1 MHLRYAA
8 LETGRRAVG
17 RLAQLV
23 EHLVYTE
30 RVSGSSPLPPTTRS
44 TQEREIVAMDLG
56 LEGKT
61 ALVLG
66 ASKGLGRAIAESLA
80 AEGADVITVARS
92 GDAGAKHIIAD
103 LDDPAAAQAILA
115 ALDGAAIDI
124 LVLNSGGPPMGAAAT
139 TGPDDFSA
147 VMGRMF
153 NTQIAL
159 AQALL
164 PAMRTRGYGRILAVA
179 STSLVTPIP
188 GLVLSNAVR
197 AMLASWCKTL
207 AAEVAADGVT
217 VNLLLPG
224 QIATDRL
231 TSLHAGMAAAQGL
244 AADQVTA
251 RSIAAIPAGRLGRP
265 EEFGDIAA
273 FLASPRA
280 AFITGSAIK
289 VDGGQTATL

>member
-1 MHLRYAA
+1 
-8 LETGRRAVG
+8 
-17 RLAQLV
+17 
-23 EHLVYTE
+23 
-30 RVSGSSPLPPTTRS
+30 
-44 TQEREIVAMDLG
+44 MDLG

-80 AEGADVITVARS
+80 AEGAEVFTAARS
-92 GDAGAKHIIAD
+92 GEAGARHIIAD
-103 LDDPAAAQAILA
+103 LDDPAAAQTILA
-115 ALDGAAIDI
+115 ALAGAEVDI
-124 LVLNSGGPPMGAAAT
+124 LVLNSGGPPMGAAAS
-139 TGPDDFSA
+139 TGPDDFAA

-164 PAMRTRGYGRILAVA
+164 PGMRARGYGRILAVA

-231 TSLHAGMAAAQGL
+231 SSLHAGMAAAQGL
-244 AADQVTA
+244 AAEQVTA

>member
-1 MHLRYAA
+1 
-8 LETGRRAVG
+8 
-17 RLAQLV
+17 
-23 EHLVYTE
+23 
-30 RVSGSSPLPPTTRS
+30 
-44 TQEREIVAMDLG
+44 MDLE
-56 LEGKT
+56 LAGKT

-66 ASKGLGRAIAESLA
+66 ASKGLGRAIADSLA
-80 AEGADVITVARS
+80 GEGVKVFTVARS
-92 GDAGAKHIIAD
+92 GEAGAEHIIAD
-103 LDDPAAAQAILA
+103 LDDPAAPQAILA
-115 ALDGAAIDI
+115 ALAEAGAAVDI
-124 LVLNSGGPPMGAAAT
+124 LVLNSGGPPMGAAAS
-139 TGPDDFSA
+139 TGPDDFAA

-153 NTQIAL
+153 NSQLAL

-164 PAMRTRGYGRILAVA
+164 PGMRERGFGRILAVA

-244 AADQVTA
+244 AAEQVTA
-251 RSIAAIPAGRLGRP
+251 RSVAAIPAGRLGRP
-265 EEFGDIAA
+265 QEFGDIAA

-280 AFITGSAIK
+280 GFITGSAIK

>member
-1 MHLRYAA
+1 
-8 LETGRRAVG
+8 
-17 RLAQLV
+17 
-23 EHLVYTE
+23 
-30 RVSGSSPLPPTTRS
+30 
-44 TQEREIVAMDLG
+44 MDLG
-56 LEGKT
+56 LEGKR

-66 ASKGLGRAIAESLA
+66 ASKGLGRAIAESLTR
-80 AEGADVITVARS
+80 EGAVVFTVARS
-92 GDAGAKHIIAD
+92 GEASSRHIIAD
-103 LDDPAAAQAILA
+103 LDEPSAPQTILA
-115 ALDGAAIDI
+115 ALDEAGARIDI
-124 LVLNSGGPPMGAAAT
+124 LVLNSGGPPMGTAAS
-139 TGPDDFSA
+139 TGPDDFAA

-153 NTQIAL
+153 NAQITL

-164 PAMRTRGYGRILAVA
+164 PGMRARGFGRILAVG
-179 STSLVTPIP
+179 STSLIAPIP

-231 TSLHAGMAAAQGL
+231 ASLHAAMAEKSGTTREE
-244 AADQVTA
+244 VTA
-251 RSIAAIPAGRLGRP
+251 RAIAAIPAGRLGRP

-280 AFITGSAIK
+280 GFITGSAIK
-289 VDGGQTATL
+289 VDGGQTVTL

>member
-1 MHLRYAA
+1 
-8 LETGRRAVG
+8 
-17 RLAQLV
+17 
-23 EHLVYTE
+23 
-30 RVSGSSPLPPTTRS
+30 
-44 TQEREIVAMDLG
+44 MDLG
-56 LEGKT
+56 LAGKT

-66 ASKGLGRAIAESLA
+66 ASKGLGRAIADSLA
-80 AEGADVITVARS
+80 AEGADVFTVARS
-92 GDAGAKHIIAD
+92 GDAGERHIIAD
-103 LDDPAAAQAILA
+103 LDDPAAPESILA
-115 ALDGAAIDI
+115 ALAEAGAAVDI
-124 LVLNSGGPPMGAAAT
+124 LVLNSGGPPMGPAAT
-139 TGPDDFSA
+139 TGPADFTA

-153 NTQIAL
+153 NSQLAL

-164 PAMRTRGYGRILAVA
+164 PGMRERGFGRILTVA
-179 STSLVTPIP
+179 STSLITPIP

-207 AAEVAADGVT
+207 AGEVAADGVT

-244 AADQVTA
+244 AAEQVTA
-251 RSIAAIPAGRLGRP
+251 RSVAAIPAGRLGRP
-265 EEFGDIAA
+265 EEFGDMAA

-280 AFITGSAIK
+280 SFITGCAIK

>member
-1 MHLRYAA
+1 
-8 LETGRRAVG
+8 
-17 RLAQLV
+17 
-23 EHLVYTE
+23 
-30 RVSGSSPLPPTTRS
+30 
-44 TQEREIVAMDLG
+44 MDLQLG
-56 LEGKT
+56 DKT

-66 ASKGLGRAIAESLA
+66 ASKGLGRAIADSLG
-80 AEGADVITVARS
+80 AEGAQIFTVARS
-92 GDAGAKHIIAD
+92 GEAAERHIIAD
-103 LDDPAAAQAILA
+103 LDDPGAAQAIIA
-115 ALDGAAIDI
+115 ALDGAEVDI
-124 LVLNSGGPPMGAAAT
+124 LVLNSGGPPMGAAANT
-139 TGPDDFSA
+139 EPDDFSA

-164 PAMRTRGYGRILAVA
+164 PGMRARGYGRILAVA
-179 STSLVTPIP
+179 STSLVTQIP

-231 TSLHAGMAAAQGL
+231 SSLHAGMAAAQGL
-244 AADQVTA
+244 AAEQVTA
-251 RSIAAIPAGRLGRP
+251 RSVAAIPAGRLGRP

-280 AFITGSAIK
+280 GFITGSAIK
-289 VDGGQTATL
+289 VDGGQTVTL

>member
-1 MHLRYAA
+1 
-8 LETGRRAVG
+8 
-17 RLAQLV
+17 
-23 EHLVYTE
+23 
-30 RVSGSSPLPPTTRS
+30 
-44 TQEREIVAMDLG
+44 MDLQ
-56 LEGKT
+56 LDGKT

-66 ASKGLGRAIAESLA
+66 ASKGLGRAIAEALA
-80 AEGADVITVARS
+80 AEGAAVMTVARS
-92 GDAGAKHIIAD
+92 GTGLAGRRHIIAD
-103 LDDPAAAQAILA
+103 LDDPAAP
-115 ALDGAAIDI
+115 AAIIDAVRAGGASPDI
-124 LVLNSGGPPMGAAAT
+124 LVLNHGGPPPGPAAT
-139 TGPDDFSA
+139 TTPADFSA

-153 NTQIAL
+153 NAQLAL
-159 AQALL
+159 AQAFL
-164 PAMRTRGYGRILAVA
+164 PEMRARGFGRIIAVA

-231 TSLHAGMAAAQGL
+231 SSLHAAMAAEQGMEPE
-244 AADQVTA
+244 QVTVRA
-251 RSIAAIPAGRLGRP
+251 IAAIPAGRLGRP
-265 EEFGDIAA
+265 EEFGDMAA

-280 AFITGSAIK
+280 SFITGSAIK

>member
-1 MHLRYAA
+1 
-8 LETGRRAVG
+8 
-17 RLAQLV
+17 
-23 EHLVYTE
+23 
-30 RVSGSSPLPPTTRS
+30 
-44 TQEREIVAMDLG
+44 MDLQ

-66 ASKGLGRAIAESLA
+66 ASKGLGRAIAAALA
-80 AEGADVITVARS
+80 AEGAEVITVARS
-92 GDAGAKHIIAD
+92 GEVHITAD
-103 LDDPAAAQAILA
+103 LDDPGAPQAIIDA
-115 ALDGAAIDI
+115 VRSGGASPDI
-124 LVLNSGGPPMGAAAT
+124 LVLNSGGPPTGAAAST
-139 TGPDDFSA
+139 TPGDFA
-147 VMGRMF
+147 GVFDRMF
-153 NTQIAL
+153 NAQLSL
-159 AQALL
+159 AQAFL
-164 PAMRTRGYGRILAVA
+164 PGMRARGFGRILAVA

-231 TSLHAGMAAAQGL
+231 TSLHATMAAGSGMAAEQI
-244 AADQVTA
+244 TA

-280 AFITGSAIK
+280 GFITGSAIK

>member
-1 MHLRYAA
+1 
-8 LETGRRAVG
+8 
-17 RLAQLV
+17 
-23 EHLVYTE
+23 
-30 RVSGSSPLPPTTRS
+30 
-44 TQEREIVAMDLG
+44 MDLQ

-66 ASKGLGRAIAESLA
+66 ASKGLGRAIAAALA
-80 AEGADVITVARS
+80 AEGAEVITVARS
-92 GDAGAKHIIAD
+92 GEVHITAD
-103 LDDPAAAQAILA
+103 LDDPGAPQAIIDA
-115 ALDGAAIDI
+115 VRSGGASPDI
-124 LVLNSGGPPMGAAAT
+124 LVLNSGGPPTGAAAST
-139 TGPDDFSA
+139 TPGDFA
-147 VMGRMF
+147 GVFDRMF
-153 NTQIAL
+153 NAQLSL
-159 AQALL
+159 AQAFL
-164 PAMRTRGYGRILAVA
+164 PEMRARGFGRILAVA

-231 TSLHAGMAAAQGL
+231 TSLHAAMAAGSGMAAEQI
-244 AADQVTA
+244 TA

-280 AFITGSAIK
+280 GFITGSAIK

>member
-1 MHLRYAA
+1 
-8 LETGRRAVG
+8 
-17 RLAQLV
+17 
-23 EHLVYTE
+23 
-30 RVSGSSPLPPTTRS
+30 
-44 TQEREIVAMDLG
+44 MDLQ

-66 ASKGLGRAIAESLA
+66 ASKGLGRAIAASLA
-80 AEGADVITVARS
+80 AEGAEVITVARS
-92 GDAGAKHIIAD
+92 AGDNAGPKHIIAD
-103 LDDPAAAQAILA
+103 LDDPAAPQAIIA
-115 ALDGAAIDI
+115 AVREGGKPVDI
-124 LVLNSGGPPMGAAAT
+124 LVLNAGGPPTGAAAT
-139 TGPDDFSA
+139 TTPGDFAA
-147 VMGRMF
+147 VMDRMF
-153 NTQIAL
+153 NAQLAL

-164 PAMRTRGYGRILAVA
+164 PDMRARGFGRILAVA

-231 TSLHAGMAAAQGL
+231 TSLHGMMAQGSGI
-244 AADQVTA
+244 APEQVTA
-251 RSIAAIPAGRLGRP
+251 RAIAAIPAGRLGRP

-280 AFITGSAIK
+280 GFITGSAIK

>member
-1 MHLRYAA
+1 
-8 LETGRRAVG
+8 
-17 RLAQLV
+17 
-23 EHLVYTE
+23 
-30 RVSGSSPLPPTTRS
+30 
-44 TQEREIVAMDLG
+44 MDLQ

-66 ASKGLGRAIAESLA
+66 ASKGLGRAIAAALA
-80 AEGADVITVARS
+80 AEGAEVITVARS
-92 GDAGAKHIIAD
+92 GEVHIIAD
-103 LDDPAAAQAILA
+103 LDDPGAPQAIIDA
-115 ALDGAAIDI
+115 VRSSGVSPDI
-124 LVLNSGGPPMGAAAT
+124 LVLNSGGPPTGAAAST
-139 TGPDDFSA
+139 TPGDFA
-147 VMGRMF
+147 GVLGRMF
-153 NTQIAL
+153 NAQLSL
-159 AQALL
+159 AQAFL
-164 PAMRTRGYGRILAVA
+164 PEMRARGFGRILAVA

-231 TSLHAGMAAAQGL
+231 TSLHAAMAAGSGMAAEQI
-244 AADQVTA
+244 TA

-280 AFITGSAIK
+280 GFITGSAIK

>member
-1 MHLRYAA
+1 
-8 LETGRRAVG
+8 
-17 RLAQLV
+17 
-23 EHLVYTE
+23 
-30 RVSGSSPLPPTTRS
+30 
-44 TQEREIVAMDLG
+44 MDLQ

-66 ASKGLGRAIAESLA
+66 ASKGLGRAIAAALA
-80 AEGADVITVARS
+80 AEGAEVITVARS
-92 GDAGAKHIIAD
+92 GEVHITAD
-103 LDDPAAAQAILA
+103 LDDPGAPQAIIDA
-115 ALDGAAIDI
+115 VRSEGASPDI
-124 LVLNSGGPPMGAAAT
+124 LVLNSGGPPTGAAAST
-139 TGPDDFSA
+139 TPGDFA
-147 VMGRMF
+147 GVFDRMF
-153 NTQIAL
+153 NAQLSL
-159 AQALL
+159 AQAFL
-164 PAMRTRGYGRILAVA
+164 PGMRARGFGRILAVA

-231 TSLHAGMAAAQGL
+231 TSLHAAMAAGSGMAAEQI
-244 AADQVTA
+244 TA

-280 AFITGSAIK
+280 GFITGSAIK

>member
-1 MHLRYAA
+1 
-8 LETGRRAVG
+8 
-17 RLAQLV
+17 
-23 EHLVYTE
+23 
-30 RVSGSSPLPPTTRS
+30 
-44 TQEREIVAMDLG
+44 
-56 LEGKT
+56 
-61 ALVLG
+61 VLG
-66 ASKGLGRAIAESLA
+66 ASKGLGRAIAASLA
-80 AEGADVITVARS
+80 AEGAEVITVARS
-92 GDAGAKHIIAD
+92 AGDDAGPKHIIAD
-103 LDDPAAAQAILA
+103 LDDPAAPQAIIA
-115 ALDGAAIDI
+115 AVRSIGRPVDI
-124 LVLNSGGPPMGAAAT
+124 LVLNAGGPPTGAAAT
-139 TGPDDFSA
+139 TTPGDFAA
-147 VMGRMF
+147 VMDRMF
-153 NTQIAL
+153 NAQLAL

-164 PAMRTRGYGRILAVA
+164 PDMRARGFGRILAVA

-231 TSLHAGMAAAQGL
+231 TSLHGMMAQGSGI
-244 AADQVTA
+244 APEQVTA
-251 RSIAAIPAGRLGRP
+251 RAIAAIPAGRLGRP

-280 AFITGSAIK
+280 GFITGSAIK

>member
-1 MHLRYAA
+1 
-8 LETGRRAVG
+8 
-17 RLAQLV
+17 
-23 EHLVYTE
+23 
-30 RVSGSSPLPPTTRS
+30 
-44 TQEREIVAMDLG
+44 MDLQLG
-56 LEGKT
+56 GKT

-66 ASKGLGRAIAESLA
+66 ASKGLGRAIADSLG
-80 AEGADVITVARS
+80 AEGAQVFTVARS
-92 GDAGAKHIIAD
+92 GEAGAKHIIAD

-115 ALDGAAIDI
+115 ALDGAEVNI
-124 LVLNSGGPPMGAAAT
+124 LVLNSGGPPMGGAAS
-139 TGPDDFSA
+139 TGPDDFAA

-164 PAMRTRGYGRILAVA
+164 PGMRARGFGRILAVA

-251 RSIAAIPAGRLGRP
+251 RSVAAIPAGRLGRP

-280 AFITGSAIK
+280 GFITGSAIK
-289 VDGGQTATL
+289 VDGGQTVTL

>member
-1 MHLRYAA
+1 
-8 LETGRRAVG
+8 
-17 RLAQLV
+17 
-23 EHLVYTE
+23 
-30 RVSGSSPLPPTTRS
+30 
-44 TQEREIVAMDLG
+44 MDLQLG
-56 LEGKT
+56 GKT

-66 ASKGLGRAIAESLA
+66 ASKGLGRAIADSLG
-80 AEGADVITVARS
+80 AEGAQVFTVARS
-92 GDAGAKHIIAD
+92 GEAGAKHIIAD

-115 ALDGAAIDI
+115 ALDGAAVDI
-124 LVLNSGGPPMGAAAT
+124 LVLNSGGPPMGAAAS

-164 PAMRTRGYGRILAVA
+164 PGMRARGFGRILAVA

-231 TSLHAGMAAAQGL
+231 SSLHAGMAAAQGL
-244 AADQVTA
+244 AAEQVTA
-251 RSIAAIPAGRLGRP
+251 RSVAAIPAGRLGRP

-280 AFITGSAIK
+280 GFITGSAIK
-289 VDGGQTATL
+289 VDGGQTVTL

>member
-1 MHLRYAA
+1 
-8 LETGRRAVG
+8 
-17 RLAQLV
+17 
-23 EHLVYTE
+23 
-30 RVSGSSPLPPTTRS
+30 
-44 TQEREIVAMDLG
+44 MDLG
-56 LEGKT
+56 LAGRT

-66 ASKGLGRAIAESLA
+66 ASKGLGRAIADSLA
-80 AEGADVITVARS
+80 AEGADVFTVARS
-92 GDAGAKHIIAD
+92 GDAGDRHIVAD
-103 LDDPAAAQAILA
+103 LDDPAAPESILA
-115 ALDGAAIDI
+115 ALAEAGAAVDI
-124 LVLNSGGPPMGAAAT
+124 LVLNSGGPPMGPAAT
-139 TGPDDFSA
+139 TGPADFAA

-153 NTQIAL
+153 NSQLAL

-164 PAMRTRGYGRILAVA
+164 PGMRERGFGRILTVA
-179 STSLVTPIP
+179 STSLITPIP

-207 AAEVAADGVT
+207 AGEVAADGVT

-244 AADQVTA
+244 AAEQVTA
-251 RSIAAIPAGRLGRP
+251 RSVAAIPAGRLGRP
-265 EEFGDIAA
+265 EEFGDMAA

-280 AFITGSAIK
+280 SFITGCAIK

>member
-1 MHLRYAA
+1 
-8 LETGRRAVG
+8 
-17 RLAQLV
+17 
-23 EHLVYTE
+23 
-30 RVSGSSPLPPTTRS
+30 
-44 TQEREIVAMDLG
+44 MDLE
-56 LEGKT
+56 LAGKT

-66 ASKGLGRAIAESLA
+66 ASKGLGRAIADSLA
-80 AEGADVITVARS
+80 GEGVKVFTVARS
-92 GDAGAKHIIAD
+92 GEAGAEHIIAD
-103 LDDPAAAQAILA
+103 LDDPAAPQAILA
-115 ALDGAAIDI
+115 ALAEAGAAVDI
-124 LVLNSGGPPMGAAAT
+124 LVLNSGGPPMGAAAS
-139 TGPDDFSA
+139 TGPDDFAA

-153 NTQIAL
+153 NSQLAL

-164 PAMRTRGYGRILAVA
+164 PGMRERGFGRILAVA

-244 AADQVTA
+244 AAEQVTA
-251 RSIAAIPAGRLGRP
+251 RSVAAIPAGRLGRP
-265 EEFGDIAA
+265 QEFGDIAA

>member
-1 MHLRYAA
+1 
-8 LETGRRAVG
+8 
-17 RLAQLV
+17 
-23 EHLVYTE
+23 
-30 RVSGSSPLPPTTRS
+30 
-44 TQEREIVAMDLG
+44 MDLE
-56 LEGKT
+56 LAGKT

-66 ASKGLGRAIAESLA
+66 ASKGLGRAIADSLA
-80 AEGADVITVARS
+80 AEGAEVFTVARS
-92 GDAGAKHIIAD
+92 GEAAPRHIIAD
-103 LDDPAAAQAILA
+103 LDNSAAAQAILA
-115 ALDGAAIDI
+115 ALDGAAVDI
-124 LVLNSGGPPMGAAAT
+124 LVLNSGGPPMGAAAS
-139 TGPDDFSA
+139 TGPDDFAA

-164 PAMRTRGYGRILAVA
+164 PDMRARGFGRILAVA

-231 TSLHAGMAAAQGL
+231 SSLHAGMAAAQGL
-244 AADQVTA
+244 AAEQVTA
-251 RSIAAIPAGRLGRP
+251 RSVAAIPAGRLGRP
-265 EEFGDIAA
+265 QEFGDIAA

>member
-1 MHLRYAA
+1 
-8 LETGRRAVG
+8 
-17 RLAQLV
+17 
-23 EHLVYTE
+23 
-30 RVSGSSPLPPTTRS
+30 
-44 TQEREIVAMDLG
+44 MDLQLG
-56 LEGKT
+56 GKT

-66 ASKGLGRAIAESLA
+66 ASKGLGRAIADSLG
-80 AEGADVITVARS
+80 AEGAQVFTVARS
-92 GDAGAKHIIAD
+92 GGAGARHIIAD
-103 LDDPAAAQAILA
+103 LDDPAAAQTILA
-115 ALDGAAIDI
+115 ALDGAQVDI
-124 LVLNSGGPPMGAAAT
+124 LVLNSGGPPMGAAAS
-139 TGPDDFSA
+139 TGPDDFAA

-164 PAMRTRGYGRILAVA
+164 PAMRARGYGRILAVA

-231 TSLHAGMAAAQGL
+231 SSLHAAMAAGNGTSAE
-244 AADQVTA
+244 QVTA
-251 RSIAAIPAGRLGRP
+251 RSVAAIPAGRLGRP

-280 AFITGSAIK
+280 GFITGSAIK
-289 VDGGQTATL
+289 VDGGQTVTL

>member
-1 MHLRYAA
+1 
-8 LETGRRAVG
+8 
-17 RLAQLV
+17 
-23 EHLVYTE
+23 
-30 RVSGSSPLPPTTRS
+30 
-44 TQEREIVAMDLG
+44 MDLQLG
-56 LEGKT
+56 GKR

-66 ASKGLGRAIAESLA
+66 ASKGLGRAIAEALA
-80 AEGADVITVARS
+80 AEGAEVITVARS
-92 GDAGAKHIIAD
+92 GAVDITAD
-103 LDDPAAAQAILA
+103 LDDPAAPQAIIDA
-115 ALDGAAIDI
+115 VGARGASPDI
-124 LVLNSGGPPMGAAAT
+124 LVLNAGGPPTGGAAST
-139 TGPDDFSA
+139 TPTDFA
-147 VMGRMF
+147 RVMDRMF
-153 NTQIAL
+153 NAQLTL
-159 AQALL
+159 AQAFL
-164 PAMRTRGYGRILAVA
+164 PAMRANGFGRILAVA
-179 STSLVTPIP
+179 STSLLTPIP

-244 AADQVTA
+244 EKEQVTA

-280 AFITGSAIK
+280 SFITGSAIK
-289 VDGGQTATL
+289 VDGGQTAIL

>member
-1 MHLRYAA
+1 
-8 LETGRRAVG
+8 
-17 RLAQLV
+17 
-23 EHLVYTE
+23 
-30 RVSGSSPLPPTTRS
+30 
-44 TQEREIVAMDLG
+44 MDLG
-56 LEGKT
+56 LAGKT

-66 ASKGLGRAIAESLA
+66 ASKGLGRAIADSLA
-80 AEGADVITVARS
+80 AEGTDVFTVARS
-92 GDAGAKHIIAD
+92 GDAGERHIIAD
-103 LDDPAAAQAILA
+103 LDDPAAPESILT
-115 ALDGAAIDI
+115 ALAEAGAAVDI
-124 LVLNSGGPPMGAAAT
+124 LVLNSGGPPMGPAAT
-139 TGPDDFSA
+139 TGPADFAA

-153 NTQIAL
+153 NSQLAL

-164 PAMRTRGYGRILAVA
+164 PGMRERGFGRILTVA
-179 STSLVTPIP
+179 STSLITPIP

-207 AAEVAADGVT
+207 AGEIAADGVT

-244 AADQVTA
+244 AAEQVTT
-251 RSIAAIPAGRLGRP
+251 RSVAAIPAGRLGRP

-280 AFITGSAIK
+280 SFITGCAIK